1 VSLKANRIYTNE
13 CILKLCT
20 QLLLLLSLKHAI
32 YQPMRRAES
41 GAIIVT
47 NSLKLVQQ
55 YWAVLTWLLAV

>member
-1 VSLKANRIYTNE
+1 
-13 CILKLCT
+13 
-20 QLLLLLSLKHAI
+20 
-32 YQPMRRAES
+32 MRRAES